1 MPIVLL
7 FIMLS
12 YYRLQSHML
21 TFRFQ
26 PKAYL
31 PAYTGFYIL
40 FCLQSYS
47 SDWFPN
53 LPLKF
58 VFILLSNL
66 YLFFLYTDNYRT
78 RIFWIVLPYIIE
90 SLCDLV
96 SMLIL
101 TTCTRISIRNLIA
114 NPTFE
119 TIGNLLTAILL
130 ALLVECMIRKCK
142 KRNPQITFSKE
153 ISLLILVDFLFIAV
167 IAGLFYFDS
176 SFLKVDTAIYLAL
189 LAVVLISIVSFAT
202 LYKVAKHSK
211 EMMDLNLKL
220 QKMEME
226 EKLTINLADIVG
238 NLRSLRHD
246 MNNHLGI
253 LQNFLEIHAYQ
264 DASDY
269 LRSILTDLKI
279 ANQYVFTENQMLSV
293 LLNTKISRATA
304 LQIPIDTTIMVHKI
318 PLEDKDLCAIIGNLL
333 DNAIE
338 AAEKAEQP
346 AISFSM
352 QREENCLIIRCDNS
366 FFDTPI
372 FENGALI
379 TSKQNKTLHGIGTQ
393 NIRSAAERYGGTVT
407 FTFDAF
413 FHACVTIP
421 Y

>member
-1 MPIVLL
+1 MLLQHIHLISIYPELFFTLDTQLLTIYTKIYVILIYSYTIRQLEGRINFMPIVLL

-119 TIGNLLTAILL
+119 TIGNLLTAI
-130 ALLVECMIRKCK
+130 
-142 KRNPQITFSKE
+142 
-153 ISLLILVDFLFIAV
+153 
-167 IAGLFYFDS
+167 
-176 SFLKVDTAIYLAL
+176 
-189 LAVVLISIVSFAT
+189 
-202 LYKVAKHSK
+202 
-211 EMMDLNLKL
+211 
-220 QKMEME
+220 
-226 EKLTINLADIVG
+226 
-238 NLRSLRHD
+238 
-246 MNNHLGI
+246 
-253 LQNFLEIHAYQ
+253 
-264 DASDY
+264 
-269 LRSILTDLKI
+269 
-279 ANQYVFTENQMLSV
+279 
-293 LLNTKISRATA
+293 
-304 LQIPIDTTIMVHKI
+304 
-318 PLEDKDLCAIIGNLL
+318 
-333 DNAIE
+333 
-338 AAEKAEQP
+338 
-346 AISFSM
+346 
-352 QREENCLIIRCDNS
+352 
-366 FFDTPI
+366 
-372 FENGALI
+372 
-379 TSKQNKTLHGIGTQ
+379 
-393 NIRSAAERYGGTVT
+393 
-407 FTFDAF
+407 
-413 FHACVTIP
+413 
-421 Y
+421 